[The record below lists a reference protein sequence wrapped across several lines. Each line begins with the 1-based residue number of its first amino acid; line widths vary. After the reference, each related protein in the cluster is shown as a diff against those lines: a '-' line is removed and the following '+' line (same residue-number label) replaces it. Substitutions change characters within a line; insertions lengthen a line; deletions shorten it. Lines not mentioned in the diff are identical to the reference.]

1 MFEAFYNQ
9 LFDGRRL
16 AWMHSLGRGEV
27 KINYLSRPYVAF
39 VNTCQMAVLLAFN
52 DSRTLSGKALQ
63 VSTQMELVELQRTIK
78 ALLDKKILK
87 CHLHEED
94 INEES
99 TFSLNMDFCSK
110 QIRLQMKMPT
120 DSNSDSEVCAREVE
134 SKIHLQA
141 VIVRIMKLRKVLR
154 HSALIQEVMN
164 YPGIRFKPVVGM
176 IKKCIEVLIDMDYI
190 ERSSQSWVGEYRYL
204 A

>member
-27 KINYLSRPYVAF
+27 KINYLSRAYVAI
-39 VNTCQMAVLLAFN
+39 VNTYQMAVLLAFN

-63 VSTQMELVELQRTIK
+63 VSTQMGLMELQRTIK
-78 ALLDKKILK
+78 SLLDKKILK

-99 TFSLNMDFCSK
+99 TFSLNMDFYSK
-110 QIRLQMKMPT
+110 RIRVQMKMPT
-120 DSNSDSEVCAREVE
+120 DSNSDSEVCAREAE

-141 VIVRIMKLRKVLR
+141 AIVRIMKLRKVLR
-154 HSALIQEVMN
+154 HNALIQELMN
-164 YPGIRFKPVVGM
+164 LPGIRLKPGVGM
-176 IKKCIEVLIDMDYI
+176 IKKCIEVLIDKEYI
-190 ERSSQSWVGEYRYL
+190 ERSQSLYRYMP
-204 A
+204 